1 MSEHPLYQ
9 AVLGQLN
16 AHLDPMVCQST
27 RERVALLVTGI
38 ISSESASPARIA
50 RVLHQMGVSEAQV
63 ESIERRIRRIE
74 NDPEVSAGMCFHR
87 MARHYLALGQMREV
101 RLAID
106 PTTQDE
112 RVVMLTVSVIY
123 RGRSLPLAWA
133 VWAGNRPLTGARFWE
148 RVAALLGLVATLLPA
163 HVPVTI
169 VADRA
174 FGTPKFTDLVQ
185 AKGWHYVVRVQG
197 HTHYRDR
204 LGQRAK
210 IRSLVRQA
218 GQRRKLRGQV
228 FKKRHWREAS
238 VLVYWSRRQAAPL
251 CLVTDLPP
259 DWAVLALYRQR
270 YTIEALFREFKSA
283 GWHWEQSQVTDLAHL
298 ERLLVGMAL
307 AFWLAVMVGTQ
318 VVAEYL
324 DAHPVPSRRSLPAIA
339 KYSLFQLGLQRLLQ
353 WAAHHCR
360 LPLQWHLFQWNAPT
374 WQSSLAQ
381 RLTLARLF
389 GSCSWMFYC

>member
-9 AVLGQLN
+9 AIQEQIN
-16 AHLDPMVCQST
+16 AHVDPNVCQST
-27 RERVALLVTGI
+27 RTRIGLLVTGI

-50 RVLHQMGVSEAQV
+50 RVLHQIGVSEAQV

-74 NDPEVSAGMCFHR
+74 NDPEVSAGLCFHR

-112 RVVMLTVSVIY
+112 RVVMLTVSVVY
-123 RGRSLPLAWA
+123 RGRSLPLAWV
-133 VWAGNRPLTGARFWE
+133 VWAGNRPLTGLRFWA
-148 RVAALLGLVATLLPA
+148 RVAALLDLVATLLPPY
-163 HVPVTI
+163 VPVTV

-174 FGTPKFTDLVQ
+174 FGTPSFTDLVQ

-204 LGQRAK
+204 RGQCAS
-210 IRSLVRQA
+210 IRSLVA
-218 GQRRKLRGQV
+218 KPGQRRKLRAQV
-228 FKKRHWREAS
+228 FKKRRWREAS
-238 VLVYWSRRQAAPL
+238 VLVYWSRRHAAPL

-259 DWAVLALYRQR
+259 DWSVLARYRQR

-283 GWHWEQSQVTDLAHL
+283 GWHWEQAQVTDLAHV

-307 AFWLAVMVGTQ
+307 ASWLAVMVGTQ
-318 VVAEYL
+318 VVTDYL
-324 DAHPVPSRRSLPAIA
+324 RTQPRLTRRTLPPIA
-339 KYSLFQLGLQRLLQ
+339 KLSLFQLGLHRLHQ
-353 WAAHHCR
+353 WAAR
-360 LPLQWHLFQWNAPT
+360 NLRSPLQWLLSDWDAPS
-374 WQSSLAQ
+374 WQTAF
-381 RLTLARLF
+381 ARLLMQATLF
-389 GSCSWMFYC
+389 SPL